1 MSSRRTVLSLG
12 LAVTALA
19 AVPAGASAAKVTEVG
34 AVTDGKAPRCPDAC
48 SVVTRTTALP
58 TSVDGNRNVYVVPS
72 DGRLVAWS
80 ITTGTPSDTDRSALE
95 KQLGRASAGLVV
107 LRRGKSV
114 AASVVA
120 ASSVKK
126 LDPYF
131 GGETTFALPTSIP
144 VKKGDVI
151 GLTVPTWAPSLVQ
164 GYGTNTSW
172 RASRP
177 AGRCGGTTDERKK
190 DYYVDTTLASGKSGT
205 FNCLYKAERMSY
217 TATLIPTPTK
227 TATKKSTGSSR
238 SATR

>member
-1 MSSRRTVLSLG
+1 MSSRRTVVSLG

-19 AVPAGASAAKVTEVG
+19 VVPAGASAAKITEVG
-34 AVTDGKAPRCPDAC
+34 TVTDGKPPRCPDAC

-58 TSVDGNRNVYVVPS
+58 TNIDGNRNVYVVPA
-72 DGRLVAWS
+72 DGRIVAWS
-80 ITTGTPSDTDRSALE
+80 ITLGAPSADDRKALE

-114 AASVVA
+114 AANVVA

-131 GGETTFALPTSIP
+131 GGETTFALPRTIA
-144 VKKGDVI
+144 VKKGDVL
-151 GLTVPTWAPSLVQ
+151 GLTVPSWAPTLVQ

-177 AGRCGGTTDERKK
+177 TGRCGGTTDERKK
-190 DYYVDTTLASGKSGT
+190 DYYVDTTLSAGKSGT
-205 FNCLYKAERMSY
+205 FNCLYKAERMAY
-217 TATLIPTPTK
+217 TATLVPNPTRTSEPAKRSTRS
-227 TATKKSTGSSR
+227 KKR
-238 SATR
+238 

>member
-1 MSSRRTVLSLG
+1 MSSRRTLVSLG

-19 AVPAGASAAKVTEVG
+19 VTPGAAAAAKITEVG
-34 AVTDGKAPRCPDAC
+34 TVTDGKAPRCPDAC

-58 TSVDGNRNVYVVPS
+58 TSVAGDRNVYVVPS
-72 DGRLVAWS
+72 DGRIVAWS
-80 ITTGTPSDTDRSALE
+80 ITLGAPSDDDRKALE

-114 AASVVA
+114 AGSAVA
-120 ASSVKK
+120 GSSVKK

-131 GGETTFALPTSIP
+131 GSEVTFALPQSIA

-151 GLTVPTWAPSLVQ
+151 GLTVPSWAPALVQ

-177 AGRCGGTTDERKK
+177 TGRCGGTTDERKK
-190 DYYVDTTLASGKSGT
+190 DYYVDTTLAVGKSGT

-217 TATLIPTPTK
+217 TATLVPTPT
-227 TATKKSTGSSR
+227 TTKKKAASR
-238 SATR
+238 TTKATR

>member
-1 MSSRRTVLSLG
+1 MSSRRTVVSLG

-19 AVPAGASAAKVTEVG
+19 VVPAGASAAKITEVG
-34 AVTDGKAPRCPDAC
+34 TVTDGRPPRCPDAC

-72 DGRLVAWS
+72 DGRIVAWS
-80 ITTGTPSDTDRSALE
+80 ITLGAPSDDDRKALE

-120 ASSVKK
+120 GSSIKK

-131 GGETTFALPTSIP
+131 GGETTFALPTSIA
-144 VKKGDVI
+144 VKKGDVL
-151 GLTVPTWAPSLVQ
+151 GLSVPSWAPTLVQ

-177 AGRCGGTTDERKK
+177 TGRCGGTTDERKK
-190 DYYVDTTLASGKSGT
+190 DYYVDTTLSVGRSGT

-217 TATLIPTPTK
+217 TATLVPTPTK
-227 TATKKSTGSSR
+227 TTKTAKRTSR
-238 SATR
+238 